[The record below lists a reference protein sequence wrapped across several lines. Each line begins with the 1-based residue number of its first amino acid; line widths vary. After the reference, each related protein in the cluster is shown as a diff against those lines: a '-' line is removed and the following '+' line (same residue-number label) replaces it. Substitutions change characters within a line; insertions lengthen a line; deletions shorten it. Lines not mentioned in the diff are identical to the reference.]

1 MTPDINKQ
9 EAVIPQLLSKLFLII
24 NIIETNKSARF
35 NNVQFPSLHYFLSQ
49 ALNTLTY

>member
-1 MTPDINKQ
+1 MTADINKQ

-35 NNVQFPSLHYFLSQ
+35 IMSNFLVFIIFFHK
-49 ALNTLTY
+49 L